1 MIYIYIFY
9 INLYM
14 IFIYFIDNCGSCK
27 RGLDEIICVSII
39 SIGEVFIKPYGN
51 GRPNINNIPSL
62 WPYQLFTIGVHFDT
76 WVLMSYLLLSILNIT
91 WP

>member
-1 MIYIYIFY
+1 M
-9 INLYM
+9 LVV
-14 IFIYFIDNCGSCK
+14 CK

-62 WPYQLFTIGVHFDT
+62 WPYQLFTAGVHFDR
-76 WVLMSYLLLSILNIT
+76 WVLMSYLLLSILNII

>member
-1 MIYIYIFY
+1 MYIYIFFY
-9 INLYM
+9 INLYV
-14 IFIYFIDNCGSCK
+14 IFIYFIDSVGCK

-62 WPYQLFTIGVHFDT
+62 WPYQLFTAGVHFDR
-76 WVLMSYLLLSILNIT
+76 WVLMSYLLLSILNII

>member
-1 MIYIYIFY
+1 MYIYIF
-9 INLYM
+9 LYKFICD
-14 IFIYFIDNCGSCK
+14 IFILHSVGCCK

-51 GRPNINNIPSL
+51 GRPNTNIPSL
-62 WPYQLFTIGVHFDT
+62 WPSQLFTAGVHFDR
-76 WVLMSYLLLSILNIT
+76 WVLMSYLLLSILNIF